1 MISAPIILCGLT
13 EKTQKIR
20 ARKEYN
26 MENDAL
32 NNILAEGTTA
42 EVENEDQDFDHSYDL
57 SDGDLVEENTNEE
70 FEESEEADDE
80 YDEVEDAQDTPTNRA
95 FAQMR
100 TQNKE
105 FQTKFEELDSL
116 AKSLG
121 MNDVDDLIAAVK
133 ETQIQQTAK
142 SQGISV
148 EVARELDE
156 MRALKNS
163 IIAEREER
171 AVAEK
176 EKTFVSNLQEFVD
189 NNNLSNSAVDKLSQD
204 LERDGFTVDELMDM
218 SPNALNR
225 VLNSYVD
232 TSYQKNLE
240 RKNNIRRELPINQ
253 TSKLDTESLNKEI
266 DQLARQLA
274 GKI

>member
-1 MISAPIILCGLT
+1 
-13 EKTQKIR
+13 
-20 ARKEYN
+20 

-32 NNILAEGTTA
+32 SNILAEGTTA
-42 EVENEDQDFDHSYDL
+42 EVENEDQEFDHSYDL
-57 SDGDLVEENTNEE
+57 SDNDLVDEDTNEE
-70 FEESEEADDE
+70 FEESEEADGE
-80 YDEVEDAQDTPTNRA
+80 YDEVEDVQDTPTNRA

-105 FQTKFEELDSL
+105 FQNKFEELDSL

-163 IIAEREER
+163 IIAEREENLI
-171 AVAEK
+171 AER
-176 EKTFVSNLQEFVD
+176 ENAFVSNLQEFVD

>member
-1 MISAPIILCGLT
+1 
-13 EKTQKIR
+13 
-20 ARKEYN
+20 

-32 NNILAEGTTA
+32 SNILAEGTPA
-42 EVENEDQDFDHSYDL
+42 EIENEDQEFDHSYDL
-57 SDGDLVEENTNEE
+57 SDDDLVEENTNEE
-70 FEESEEADDE
+70 FEESEEANDG

>member
-1 MISAPIILCGLT
+1 
-13 EKTQKIR
+13 
-20 ARKEYN
+20 

-42 EVENEDQDFDHSYDL
+42 EVENEDQEFDHSYDL
-57 SDGDLVEENTNEE
+57 SSDELVDDDTNEE
-70 FEESEEADDE
+70 FEESEEADDD
-80 YDEVEDAQDTPTNRA
+80 YDEEGEQETPTNRA

-105 FQTKFEELDSL
+105 FQNKFEELDSL

-142 SQGISV
+142 SQGIPV

-156 MRALKNS
+156 MRALKDS

>member
-1 MISAPIILCGLT
+1 
-13 EKTQKIR
+13 
-20 ARKEYN
+20 
-26 MENDAL
+26 MENDTL
-32 NNILAEGTTA
+32 SNILAEGTTA
-42 EVENEDQDFDHSYDL
+42 EVENEDQEFDHSYDL
-57 SDGDLVEENTNEE
+57 SSDELVDEDTNEE
-70 FEESEEADDE
+70 FEESEESEEVNDN
-80 YDEVEDAQDTPTNRA
+80 YDEEENTQETPTNRA

-105 FQTKFEELDSL
+105 LQNKFEELDNL

-142 SQGISV
+142 SQGIPV

-204 LERDGFTVDELMDM
+204 LERDGFTVDELMNM
-218 SPNALNR
+218 NPNALNR

>member
-1 MISAPIILCGLT
+1 
-13 EKTQKIR
+13 
-20 ARKEYN
+20 
-26 MENDAL
+26 MENDTL
-32 NNILAEGTTA
+32 SNILAEGTTA
-42 EVENEDQDFDHSYDL
+42 EVENEDQEFDHSYDL
-57 SDGDLVEENTNEE
+57 SSDELVDEDTNEE
-70 FEESEEADDE
+70 FEESEEADDG
-80 YDEVEDAQDTPTNRA
+80 YDEVEDVQETPTNRA

-105 FQTKFEELDSL
+105 FQNKFEELDNL

-142 SQGISV
+142 SQGIPV

>member
-1 MISAPIILCGLT
+1 
-13 EKTQKIR
+13 
-20 ARKEYN
+20 
-26 MENDAL
+26 MENDVL
-32 NNILAEGTTA
+32 SDILADGTTA
-42 EVENEDQDFDHSYDL
+42 EVEQEDQEIDHTYDL
-57 SDGDLVEENTNEE
+57 TDEDLADDEAEEE
-70 FEESEEADDE
+70 FEESEEADE
-80 YDEVEDAQDTPTNRA
+80 EVDEVDDVQENPTNRA

-105 FQTKFEELDSL
+105 FQNKFDELDTL
-116 AKSLG
+116 AKGFG
-121 MNDVDDLIAAVK
+121 MKDVDELIAVVK
-133 ETQIQQTAK
+133 ESQIQQTAK
-142 SQGISV
+142 SKGIPV

-156 MRALKNS
+156 MRALKDS

-171 AVAEK
+171 AVMEK
-176 EKTFVSNLQEFVD
+176 EETFVSNVQEFVNKNGLAD
-189 NNNLSNSAVDKLSQD
+189 SAVDKLSQD
-204 LERDGFTVDELMDM
+204 LERDGFTIDELMDM

-240 RKNNIRRELPINQ
+240 RKDTIRKELPINQ

-274 GKI
+274 GKL

>member
-1 MISAPIILCGLT
+1 
-13 EKTQKIR
+13 
-20 ARKEYN
+20 
-26 MENDAL
+26 MENDTL
-32 NNILAEGTTA
+32 SNILAEGTTA
-42 EVENEDQDFDHSYDL
+42 EVENEDQEFDHSYDL
-57 SDGDLVEENTNEE
+57 SSDELVDEDTNEE

-80 YDEVEDAQDTPTNRA
+80 YDEVEDVQDTPTNRA

-105 FQTKFEELDSL
+105 FQNKFEELDNL

-142 SQGISV
+142 SQGIPV

-176 EKTFVSNLQEFVD
+176 EKTFVSNLQEFVTIICQI
-189 NNNLSNSAVDKLSQD
+189 LL
-204 LERDGFTVDELMDM
+204 
-218 SPNALNR
+218 
-225 VLNSYVD
+225 
-232 TSYQKNLE
+232 
-240 RKNNIRRELPINQ
+240 
-253 TSKLDTESLNKEI
+253 
-266 DQLARQLA
+266 
-274 GKI
+274 

>member
-1 MISAPIILCGLT
+1 
-13 EKTQKIR
+13 
-20 ARKEYN
+20 

-42 EVENEDQDFDHSYDL
+42 EVENEDQEFDHSYDL
-57 SDGDLVEENTNEE
+57 SDNDLVDEDTNEE
-70 FEESEEADDE
+70 FEESEEADGE
-80 YDEVEDAQDTPTNRA
+80 YDEVEDVQDTPTNRA

-105 FQTKFEELDSL
+105 FQNKFEELNSL

-163 IIAEREER
+163 IIAEREENLI
-171 AVAEK
+171 AER
-176 EKTFVSNLQEFVD
+176 ENAFVSNLQEFVD

>member
-1 MISAPIILCGLT
+1 
-13 EKTQKIR
+13 
-20 ARKEYN
+20 

-42 EVENEDQDFDHSYDL
+42 EVENEDQEFDHSYDL

-70 FEESEEADDE
+70 FEESEEVNDN
-80 YDEVEDAQDTPTNRA
+80 YDEEENTQETPTNRA

-105 FQTKFEELDSL
+105 FQNKFEELDNL

-142 SQGISV
+142 SQGIPV

-253 TSKLDTESLNKEI
+253 TSKLDTESLNKGI

>member
-1 MISAPIILCGLT
+1 
-13 EKTQKIR
+13 
-20 ARKEYN
+20 

-42 EVENEDQDFDHSYDL
+42 EVENEDQEFDHSYDL
-57 SDGDLVEENTNEE
+57 SDNDLVDEDTNEE
-70 FEESEEADDE
+70 FEESEEADGE
-80 YDEVEDAQDTPTNRA
+80 YDEVEDVQDTPTNRA

-105 FQTKFEELDSL
+105 FQNKFEELDSL

-156 MRALKNS
+156 MRSLKNS
-163 IIAEREER
+163 IIAEREENLI
-171 AVAEK
+171 AER
-176 EKTFVSNLQEFVD
+176 ENAFVSNLQEFVD